1 MKFLRYLWQD
11 LRSSLWFV
19 PTVFVLGSIVLAVG
33 MVEVDTRLDSRLWE
47 KWPRFFAVGADG
59 ARGTL
64 SAIASS
70 MITVAGVV
78 FSITIVALSLASSQ
92 YSSRVLRHFMRDRIT
107 QTVLGV
113 FVGVFAYCLIV
124 LRMIRGGDEGP
135 FVPLLAVLGG
145 VVLAFVGIG
154 FLIYFIHD
162 RGDECA
168 LPDSHSGAARPPT
181 L

>member
-1 MKFLRYLWQD
+1 M
-11 LRSSLWFV
+11 
-19 PTVFVLGSIVLAVG
+19 FVLGALALAIAL
-33 MVEVDTRLDSRLWE
+33 VEIDAFLDPHLWE
-47 KWPRFFAVGADG
+47 TWPRFFGAGADG

-64 SAIASS
+64 SAVASS

-124 LRMIRGGDEGP
+124 LRTIRGGAEGP
-135 FVPLLAVLGG
+135 FVPSVAVMVG
-145 VVLAFVGIG
+145 VMLAFAGIG
-154 FLIYFIHD
+154 FLIFQI
-162 RGDECA
+162 
-168 LPDSHSGAARPPT
+168 
-181 L
+181 